1 MERVT
6 QVQEAFRTQ
15 NSQDQK
21 RNTPGH
27 IIIKTLSAQN
37 KERILKAAKEK
48 KQVTYKGKPI
58 RIIADFSTQTLNAG
72 KVMER
77 HNSGN
82 YQSRLVYPLKLCFL
96 IEGEIKIFHKKEKLK
111 QSVTT
116 KTALQKILKGFLH
129 TEETRLRQEDSRK
142 NKPF

>member
-37 KERILKAAKEK
+37 KGRILKAAKDK
-48 KQVTYKGKPI
+48 KQVTYKGKSI
-58 RIIADFSTQTLNAG
+58 RITAVFSQ
-72 KVMER
+72 
-77 HNSGN
+77 
-82 YQSRLVYPLKLCFL
+82 
-96 IEGEIKIFHKKEKLK
+96 KLK
-111 QSVTT
+111 R
-116 KTALQKILKGFLH
+116 LKGH
-129 TEETRLRQEDSRK
+129 RII
-142 NKPF
+142 